1 MVVSGKMRDD
11 AIARRDKVRTPR
23 DCMMNG
29 TDTLETME
37 RMPKRAVFCYILPG
51 MVRGR
56 SWLSLCCHF
65 AMNTTS

>member
-37 RMPKRAVFCYILPG
+37 RIPKRAVCLFFVTFCQGL
-51 MVRGR
+51 
-56 SWLSLCCHF
+56 
-65 AMNTTS
+65 